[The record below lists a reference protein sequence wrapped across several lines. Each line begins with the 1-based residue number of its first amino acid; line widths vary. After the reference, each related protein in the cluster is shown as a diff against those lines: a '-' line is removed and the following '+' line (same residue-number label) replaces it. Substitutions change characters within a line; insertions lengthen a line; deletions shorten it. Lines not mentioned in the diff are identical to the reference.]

1 MNDELHDRDI
11 EIDIDDLR
19 DQMHSITEE
28 PPGGDHQTGKSTFTG
43 TIPRKKIIAGV
54 LLICV
59 LVVFFIARCGND
71 GEMTAVPE
79 KTSEITVETNSAAAQ
94 IEALRTELS
103 ATKGLLAGRIDELTE
118 EVRTLREALNA
129 LPAVPAAGVTKVGS
143 PGYASPAPA
152 MKYHTVRRGQT
163 LTGIAG
169 TYGMSVN
176 ELCRL
181 NGISPKKPIYPGQRL
196 TVRQ

>member
-1 MNDELHDRDI
+1 MNDELRDRDI

-19 DQMHSITEE
+19 DQIHSIAEE
-28 PPGGDHQTGKSTFTG
+28 PPGGDSRPGKSTFSST
-43 TIPRKKIIAGV
+43 TPRKKLIAGV

-79 KTSEITVETNSAAAQ
+79 KTPEIAVETNNAAAQ

-103 ATKGLLAGRIDELTE
+103 ATKSLLAGRIDILTE
-118 EVRTLREALNA
+118 EVRILRKALNA
-129 LPAVPAAGVTKVGS
+129 PPAVPAAIVTKAGS
-143 PGYASPAPA
+143 SGSAFPAPA
-152 MKYHTVRRGQT
+152 TKYHTVRRGQT

-181 NGISPKKPIYPGQRL
+181 NGISQKKPIYPGQRL